1 MLHKELTVKN
11 GNGLNAKSAAALAAA
26 VNGFASR
33 ILIEKDNK
41 KVNAKSVMG
50 ILSLA
55 VKNGEQVHV
64 VVTGEDEQNA
74 MDALSSLFDGGS
86 SGN

>member
-1 MLHKELTVKN
+1 MLHKNLIVKN
-11 GNGLNAKSAAALAAA
+11 KNGLDARTAAALADA

-33 ILIEKDNK
+33 ILIEKENK

-55 VKNGEQVHV
+55 VRKDEQVRV
-64 VVTGEDEQNA
+64 VVTGEDEQDA
-74 MDALSSLFDGGS
+74 MKTLSSVIEGGS
-86 SGN
+86 TGN